1 MAIENI
7 FFDLD
12 GTLTDPREGITRA
25 IKYSLEKLGKSIP
38 VTEDFLWCIGPPLKE
53 SFKKIL
59 KSDGDTAE
67 IALFF
72 YREYFKERGKF
83 ENEVY
88 TGIPLVL
95 QRLNDLGL
103 NLFVVTSKP
112 YVYAVE
118 IITYFSLGSF
128 FKEVYGSLLS
138 GELVDKGELI
148 SYALKKEKISAKNTL
163 MVGDRKHDILG
174 AKRKGVLSVGV
185 TYGYGTEEEL
195 QNVSPDFIVDSP
207 EEILEITMKQNGKEY

>member
-1 MAIENI
+1 MAIKNI

-12 GTLTDPREGITRA
+12 GTLIDPRKGITRA
-25 IKYSLEKLGKSIP
+25 IKYSLDKLGKPIP
-38 VTEDFLWCIGPPLKE
+38 LTEDLLWCIGPPLKE

-59 KSDGDTAE
+59 KSDDETAE
-67 IALFF
+67 IALYF
-72 YREYFKERGKF
+72 YREYFRERGKF

-88 TGIPLVL
+88 SGIPMVL
-95 QRLNDLGL
+95 QKLNELGL

-112 YVYAVE
+112 YVYAIE
-118 IITYFSLGSF
+118 IITYFNLGGF

-138 GELVDKGELI
+138 GELVDKRELI

-163 MVGDRKHDILG
+163 MIGDREHDIIG
-174 AKRKGVLSVGV
+174 AKKNGVLSVGV

-195 QNVSPDFIVDSP
+195 QNVSPDFIAASP
-207 EEILEITMKQNGKEY
+207 EEIFEIAVRDN